1 MVRSLPLA
9 VLTRV
14 ALTSFSIRQS
24 GEPERPRSNALLEPH
39 TIRRTPNAKACLSDL
54 FFLDCDRDDC
64 DGVGTRD
71 GLASNWHSAGSERR
85 RGPRSSRHIDQRGHK
100 GFLY

>member
-9 VLTRV
+9 VLKRV

-24 GEPERPRSNALLEPH
+24 GESAPFVTERSLNLHAPCQED
-39 TIRRTPNAKACLSDL
+39 PNAEACLSYL
-54 FFLDCDRDDC
+54 FVLDSNRDDR
-64 DGVGTRD
+64 DGVGPRD

-85 RGPRSSRHIDQRGHK
+85 RGPRSNRHTDQRGHK
-100 GFLY
+100 GFL